1 MSFGFVPLTPFSIIL
16 YVFTTTIDGSSVV
29 EVVTEDDAVVSF
41 VPTGEL
47 AVIIAVLTIEPESDP
62 DASIK

>member
-1 MSFGFVPLTPFSIIL
+1 M
-16 YVFTTTIDGSSVV
+16 
-29 EVVTEDDAVVSF
+29 TEDDAVVSF

-47 AVIIAVLTIEPESDP
+47 AVIIAVFTIEPESDP

>member
-1 MSFGFVPLTPFSIIL
+1 M
-16 YVFTTTIDGSSVV
+16 
-29 EVVTEDDAVVSF
+29 VTEDDAVVSF